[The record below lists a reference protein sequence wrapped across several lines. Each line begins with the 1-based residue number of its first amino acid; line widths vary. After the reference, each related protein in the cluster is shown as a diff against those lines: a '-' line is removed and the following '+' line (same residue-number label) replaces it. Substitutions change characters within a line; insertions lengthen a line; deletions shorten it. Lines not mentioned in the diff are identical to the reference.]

1 MAGAAKR
8 KETEVMGRM
17 VVIGMYRPK
26 FRIDLRTIELLS
38 HKQTQGHGY
47 AWRGRK
53 GKTKEKENLG
63 LNPEKYQY

>member
-8 KETEVMGRM
+8 KETEVVGRM
-17 VVIGMYRPK
+17 VVIGMYGPK

-38 HKQTQGHGY
+38 HKQTHGHGY